1 MSHRFK
7 SLTVTTLVIS
17 LICPVALTAHGL
29 VVKYTLA
36 QTATTSN
43 SKAEADRLFQEG
55 VQQYRLGKY
64 PQALQTY
71 EKVLEMRRKLGD
83 KTGIGQTLNNIGEV
97 YLGLELDEK
106 ALEVLQQASAIW
118 RELKDKVKAGETL
131 DNIGGAYLLQV
142 QDDKALEI
150 LQQALAIRREVG
162 DKTGEAK
169 TLSRIGAVYDTN
181 FKQYTKALE
190 TLNQALKIQ
199 EAAGDKLQTGLTL
212 NRIAT
217 VYFDLKDY
225 PRALEV
231 AQKALSLNQEIKNR
245 AREGE
250 VLTRIGRIY
259 IGQNKYDQAL
269 QLYQQVL
276 LITRESGN
284 RSQESQTIRLISS
297 VYLLQNKIDT
307 SLEFGQQALVLARE
321 NQLRRQEMRALYWL
335 ARVYVTRLDNSKVKE
350 NYTSVKSDATQIL
363 ELSKATLTL
372 ARQLKISQS
381 EADALKN
388 IGRAYAELKEDQ
400 KAIEALQEAVSIAR
414 TRKDLDSE
422 ASVLTSLDSI
432 YTEQGDNRKVLEV
445 RLRLVEIYREQKDKL
460 FEASNLIGL
469 GDTYININEYQ
480 KAVEA
485 YQQSIVA
492 ARQVEIG
499 KQPAYSQDYAL
510 SLEYKALDGLSR
522 SSTGFGQLD
531 KAVDFAQQALKYTQT
546 IRKPDLEANAL
557 LQLSFLYTNSIKDF
571 NKAIAFSQQA
581 LTIARQIKAPQLEAK
596 ALDNLSY
603 AYNKQGNQQKALEYT
618 NQVLEIA
625 KRLENPTLEFSA
637 LGKLSDIYENQGNY
651 PKVLEL
657 AQQKLALVQK
667 EKLGI
672 FETSALTNLSKGYR
686 LTGDTTKAVETA
698 KQAITLAK
706 QQNNPTYEAI
716 ALLDLSLAY
725 KLRGE
730 YDLGIATAQSALGL
744 FRTKQYFGGEVA
756 ATAVIS
762 GIYDALGEYQ
772 KVIAVAEPALKL
784 SQKINNRIN
793 SAELLSSLGSAYTSI
808 GDYTKAKD
816 FLEQSLKIA
825 KELKNP
831 SLELTA
837 LNRLGSYYREIK
849 DYQKALSF
857 SEESLKIA
865 KSLENPPLLVSPQ
878 ITIGSIY
885 YELGNYNKAKEFY
898 QQARITLEKLNN
910 REDKGVVLLNLAN
923 ISFAQGEPQKTVEFS
938 QQALTI
944 FQEVK
949 SPRLEAF
956 AYQILSTGYG
966 ELGND
971 AKAIESAQSFL
982 TFSRKVQNP
991 VFEKLALSNLASL
1004 HRKFG
1009 RKDEAISN
1017 YNAAL
1022 AITGENA
1029 YIYAGLARVYQ
1040 DKNDVAQAINF
1051 YQKSIGGLKQ
1061 IRTNIQGLPPQLQTS
1076 FLQATIDFDK
1086 FKTSDIYRQLA
1097 VLLLKQGRVEE
1108 SLQVKQLAGIQE
1120 LREATN
1126 VVLSETEKK
1135 IIAQYGSLIAFEQ
1148 KLEGCRKNKCSEF
1161 KQLQT
1166 VQDEISNQYNT
1177 KLNKLAIGLR
1187 NRFAEDNKG
1196 FFDPELSG
1204 KIREIVESQPGTVFI
1219 SPIVYDNSIWL
1230 IWASEGGVRKAWEI
1244 KNVSEEELRQAVEDF
1259 RTSLARHTLVG
1270 KPIVPVN
1277 QVQQK
1282 GKKLYDWLIKPLEGE
1297 LRQNKIK
1304 NLVFALDRQVRYVP
1318 MSALYDGEKYLVER
1332 YNVSVVPSAA
1342 LVDMKEKLPPGIQN
1356 VSVLGLGLTNEVPGF
1371 DPLPNV
1377 QTELDGI
1384 VRKSTTDSKGIFP
1397 GKEFFNQAF
1406 DFDTLRNNLR
1416 GNQILHIATHGVFE
1430 PGSADASYIVLGTG
1444 KKLPIPEITNL
1455 SDLYYVH
1462 LVVLSACETAVG
1474 KKGENGVEIN
1484 SISSKFLSQ
1493 GTKAVIASLWSVND
1507 ESTSL
1512 LMENFYGNLAKSTS
1526 QKHVTKAEA
1535 LHQAQLSLLYSGKNP
1550 QPNDLSHPYY
1560 WAPFILIGNGL

>member
-1 MSHRFK
+1 MSHGLK
-7 SLTVTTLVIS
+7 GLAVTSLVIS
-17 LICPVALTAHGL
+17 LICPVALTANGL

-71 EKVLEMRRKLGD
+71 EKVLEMRRQLGD
-83 KTGIGQTLNNIGEV
+83 KAGIGQTLNNIGEV

-106 ALEVLQQASAIW
+106 AMFVLQQASAIW
-118 RELKDKVKAGETL
+118 RELPDKVKAGETL
-131 DNIGGAYLLQV
+131 DNIGGAYLFQE
-142 QDDKALEI
+142 QYDKALEI

-169 TLSRIGAVYDTN
+169 TLSRIGAVYDRG

-212 NRIAT
+212 NRIVD
-217 VYFDLKDY
+217 VYLDLKDY

-250 VLTRIGRIY
+250 SLTRIGIIY
-259 IGQNKYDQAL
+259 LVQNKYDQAL
-269 QLYQQVL
+269 QLLQQVL
-276 LITRESGN
+276 PITRESGN
-284 RSQESQTIRLISS
+284 RSQESQIIRRISGI
-297 VYLLQNKIDT
+297 YFLQKKIDT

-321 NQLRRQEMRALYWL
+321 NQLRRQEMRALDWL
-335 ARVYVTRLDNSKVKE
+335 VRVYAQRFSNNKSKGD
-350 NYTSVKSDATQIL
+350 YTSVKSDATRII
-363 ELSKATLTL
+363 EFSKATLTL
-372 ARQLKISQS
+372 ARELKFRKY
-381 EADALKN
+381 EADALWYM
-388 IGRAYAELKEDQ
+388 GAAYGELKEYQ
-400 KAIEALQEAVSIAR
+400 KAIEVLQQSVSIAKAI
-414 TRKDLDSE
+414 KDLDSE
-422 ASVLTSLDSI
+422 SSVLISLNGI
-432 YTEQGDNRKVLEV
+432 YTDQGDQRKVLEV
-445 RLRLVEIYREQKDKL
+445 QLRLGEIYREQKDKL
-460 FEASNLIGL
+460 SEAVNLISL
-469 GDTYININEYQ
+469 GATYNTINEYQ

-485 YQQSIVA
+485 YQQAIVA
-492 ARQVEIG
+492 ARQIEIG
-499 KQPAYSQDYAL
+499 KQPAYSQYFAL
-510 SLEYKALDGLSR
+510 SLEFRALNGLSR
-522 SSTGFGQLD
+522 SYTGFGQDD

-557 LQLSFLYTNSIKDF
+557 LRLSFLYTNSIKDF

-581 LTIARQIKAPQLEAK
+581 LTIARQIKAPNLEAE
-596 ALDNLSY
+596 ALDELSN
-603 AYNKQGNQQKALEYT
+603 AYNKQGNQQKALESV
-618 NQVLEIA
+618 NQLLEIA
-625 KRLENPTLEFSA
+625 KRLENSTLELNA
-637 LGKLSDIYENQGNY
+637 LRKLSDIYENQGNY
-651 PKVLEL
+651 KQVLEL
-657 AQQKLALVQK
+657 AQQQLALVQK
-667 EKLGI
+667 AKLGI
-672 FETSALTNLSKGYR
+672 YEISALTNLSKGYR
-686 LTGDTTKAVETA
+686 LTGDTTKAVDTA

-706 QQNNPTYEAI
+706 QQNSPAEEAI
-716 ALLDLSLAY
+716 ALLELSQAY

-730 YDLGIATAQSALGL
+730 YDLGIETAQSALRL
-744 FRTKQYFGGEVA
+744 FHTKQNFAGEVY

-762 GIYDALGEYQ
+762 AIYEALGEYQ

-784 SQKINNRIN
+784 SQKIDNRIS
-793 SAELLSSLGSAYTSI
+793 SAQLLTDLGSAYTNI

-816 FLEQSLKIA
+816 VLEQSLKIA

-837 LNRLGSYYREIK
+837 LNRLGIYYRAIK

-878 ITIGSIY
+878 ITLGSIY
-885 YELGNYNKAKEFY
+885 NDLGDYNKANEFY
-898 QQARITLEKLNN
+898 KQALITLEKLNN

-938 QQALTI
+938 QKALTL

-956 AYQILSTGYG
+956 ANQILSTGYG

-971 AKAIESAQSFL
+971 AKAMESAQNFL

-991 VFEKLALSNLASL
+991 VFEKSALTNIASL

-1009 RKDEAISN
+1009 RKDEAIST

-1022 AITGENA
+1022 AIAGDNA

-1040 DKNDVAQAINF
+1040 DKNDINQAINF
-1051 YQKSIGGLKQ
+1051 YQKSIGGLEQ
-1061 IRTNIQGLPPQLQTS
+1061 VRANIQGLPPQLQTS

-1108 SLQVKQLAGIQE
+1108 SLQVRQLAGIQE
-1120 LREATN
+1120 LREGI
-1126 VVLSETEKK
+1126 VLSETEKK

-1148 KLEGCRKNKCSEF
+1148 KLEGCRKSKCSEV

-1166 VQDEISNQYNT
+1166 IQDEISNQYNT
-1177 KLNKLAIGLR
+1177 KLDKLAIGLR
-1187 NRFAEDNKG
+1187 NRFAQDNKG

-1204 KIREIVESQPGTVFI
+1204 KIREIVESQPDTVFI

-1230 IWASEGGVRKAWEI
+1230 IWASKGGVRKAWEI
-1244 KNVSEEELRQAVEDF
+1244 KNVSEEELRQAVQDF
-1259 RTSLARHTLVG
+1259 RNSLATT
-1270 KPIVPVN
+1270 ITSVN
-1277 QVQQK
+1277 QVQEK

-1297 LRQNKIK
+1297 LRKNKIQ

-1342 LVDMKEKLPPGIQN
+1342 LVDMKEKLPPGTQN
-1356 VSVLGLGLTNEVPGF
+1356 VSVLGLGLTNKVPGF
-1371 DPLPNV
+1371 NPLPNV

-1416 GNQILHIATHGVFE
+1416 GNQILHIATHGEFVS
-1430 PGSADASYIVLGTG
+1430 GSADASYIVLGTG

-1462 LVVLSACETAVG
+1462 LVVLSACQTAVG
-1474 KKGENGVEIN
+1474 EKGQDGVEIN

-1493 GTKAVIASLWSVND
+1493 GTKAVIASLWLVND

-1512 LMENFYGNLAKSTS
+1512 LMQNFYGNLAKSTS
-1526 QKHVTKAEA
+1526 QKHITKAEA
-1535 LHQAQLSLLYSGKNP
+1535 LHQAQLSLLYGGKNP
-1550 QPNDLSHPYY
+1550 QQNDFSHPYY